1 MSILDTL
8 AEQARQRVAADV
20 ASLGRAAMARRAY
33 DTPVAADFAF
43 ERALAAPGLSLI
55 CEVKRAS
62 PSRGLIAADFDYLG
76 IARDYAQGG
85 AAAISVLTEPTHF
98 LGADQYL
105 TQIATAVDVPLLRKD
120 FTVDAYQIYQA
131 RALGAS
137 AVLLICAL
145 LTPAQLTDWLG
156 LADDLGLSALTEAHD
171 AAEVAMAV
179 RAGARVIGVNN
190 RNLHDFTVSSAT
202 SAGLRHLVPPGRL
215 FVAESGVTVPQDA
228 ATAARGGAD
237 ALLVGEAAMR
247 AADRAGFVRAMRQAA
262 DQAMSERSGDRAPG
276 QTMAD
281 QAGSHGRA
289 P

>member
-1 MSILDTL
+1 MSILDVL
-8 AEQARQRVAADV
+8 AEQARHRVAADV
-20 ASLGRAAMARRAY
+20 ANLGRAAMARRAY
-33 DTPVAADFAF
+33 DTPLTGDFAF

-62 PSRGLIAADFDYLG
+62 PSRGLIAEDFDYLG
-76 IARDYAQGG
+76 IAQDYARGG

-105 TQIATAVDVPLLRKD
+105 TQIAARVDVPLLRKD

-145 LTPAQLTDWLG
+145 LTPAQLSDWLG
-156 LADDLGLSALTEAHD
+156 LADDLGLSVLTEAHD

-179 RAGARVIGVNN
+179 GAGARVIGVNN

-202 SAGLRHLVPPGRL
+202 SAGLRHLVPGGRL
-215 FVAESGVTVPQDA
+215 FVAESGVTLPQDA
-228 ATAARGGAD
+228 AQAARIGAD

-247 AADRAGFVRAMRQAA
+247 ATDRVSFIQAMRRAA
-262 DQAMSERSGDRAPG
+262 DQAMDDQATHQAPG
-276 QTMAD
+276 PTPGH
-281 QAGSHGRA
+281 QAGQDGRA
-289 P
+289 S